1 MWCHARPAV
10 VIVFMLLGILCGCG
24 RPPADSS
31 TNANAQKLPF
41 DREPRSS
48 GISPSRTLIP
58 STTKL
63 PEGTPIPI
71 RLQSSLSSAAS
82 HTGDSF
88 TGTIEEPVVI
98 DGQTL
103 VAGGTVATGRVL
115 EAKAATR
122 RSLEPGYLRI
132 VLESLSVDG
141 RTVTI
146 ETSSIFAKGGARE
159 EHSPA
164 GVAAP
169 GASPK
174 ERDRDRD
181 KDRDKDITLG
191 ADRRLSFRLAQ
202 TVDLQ

>member
-1 MWCHARPAV
+1 MLRSMCCSTRQFV
-10 VIVFMLLGILCGCG
+10 IIVFMLLGILCGCG

-31 TNANAQKLPF
+31 ANANTQKLPF

-58 STTKL
+58 STTRL

-82 HTGDSF
+82 HTGDTF
-88 TGTIEEPVVI
+88 TGTIDDPVVI

-122 RSLEPGYLRI
+122 KSLEPGYLRI
-132 VLESLSVDG
+132 VLESLNVDG

-159 EHSPA
+159 EHAPA
-164 GVAAP
+164 SVAAS
-169 GASPK
+169 GAGPK
-174 ERDRDRD
+174 ARDQ
-181 KDRDKDITLG
+181 DITLG
-191 ADRRLSFRLAQ
+191 VDRRLSFRLAQ